1 MQLVYPYSVI
11 MINIIKKPIWFVL
24 FILLAICNIFLF
36 LLINHEL
43 TQNEE
48 ESVLSEKIS
57 VQFNDKLILNESTI
71 AKYLPDDRYTKLSIE
86 DHKIKIV
93 STTNMLNKEVKTT
106 MITKPDVE
114 VDGTLKLHIEQISIG
129 QLPLN
134 KKQQLQ
140 LVKKFGKLPD
150 DVTLSVK
157 QSALYY
163 HMGIIKKNGTKLV
176 LKSITDDNKWVFD
189 IELGE

>member
-11 MINIIKKPIWFVL
+11 MIKLINKPIWFIL
-24 FILLAICNIFLF
+24 FILLAFFNIFFF
-36 LLINHEL
+36 LYINHKL
-43 TQNEE
+43 TQNEDE
-48 ESVLSEKIS
+48 IGVPEKIS
-57 VQFNDKLILNESTI
+57 IKYNDTLILNESTI
-71 AKYLPDDRYTKLSIE
+71 AKYLPDDRYTKLSFK

-93 STTNMLNKEVKTT
+93 STTKVLNEEVKTT

-114 VDGTLKLHIEQISIG
+114 AGGTLKLNVEKISIG

-140 LVKKFGKLPD
+140 LIKKFGTLPN

-163 HMGIIKKNGTKLV
+163 HMGILKKNSTKLV
-176 LKSITDDNKWVFD
+176 LKSITDDHKWVFD
-189 IELGE
+189 IELEE